1 MIFDRSHSWGGYR
14 MTEAYTA
21 LQSLAQVFAH
31 RTRLRILDI
40 LARDEACVCHL
51 TNILGEAQAHVSQ
64 HLRVLR
70 DNGLVVDRRHGVMVY
85 YRLSDARATAVI
97 SLLKDLRRAAGAE
110 DVYPAVPPLPVA
122 GCPCPHCA
130 AASTSTARECC

>member
-1 MIFDRSHSWGGYR
+1 MP
-14 MTEAYTA
+14 EAYVA
-21 LQSLAQVFAH
+21 LQGLAQAFAH

-51 TNILGEAQAHVSQ
+51 TTILGEAQAHVSQ

-70 DNGLVVDRRHGVMVY
+70 DNGLVVDRRDGVMVY
-85 YRLSDARATAVI
+85 YRLADARAAAIV
-97 SLLKDLRRAAGAE
+97 SLLKDLQRACGPE
-110 DVYPAVPPLPVA
+110 LGYLNVPLAPVD

-130 AASTSTARECC
+130 AVSGGQGAEGCC